1 VDLVG
6 ASRARATGGLSAIKP
21 DALLADQVAMA
32 TWLRRMFRPD
42 RKRSR
47 IPEFRGADAA
57 SALRAA
63 LAEAEEWAAHA
74 TALARVLRET
84 KAAAQRLEYLQSEPT
99 PPSRPSG
106 RLLH

>member
-1 VDLVG
+1 MDLVRAPR
-6 ASRARATGGLSAIKP
+6 ASATGRLSALKP
-21 DALLADQVAMA
+21 GELAADQVAMA

-47 IPEFRGADAA
+47 IPEFRGADAE

-84 KAAAQRLEYLQSEPT
+84 KAAARRLEYLESEPT
-99 PPSRPSG
+99 ASSHPLG

>member
-21 DALLADQVAMA
+21 GALLADQVAMA

-47 IPEFRGADAA
+47 IPEFHGDDAA

-84 KAAAQRLEYLQSEPT
+84 KAAAQRLEYLHAEPN
-99 PPSRPSG
+99 PSSRPPG

>member
-1 VDLVG
+1 MDLVG
-6 ASRARATGGLSAIKP
+6 ASRARATGGLSAVKP
-21 DALLADQVAMA
+21 GALLADQVAMA
-32 TWLRRMFRPD
+32 TTWLRRMFRPD

-47 IPEFRGADAA
+47 IPEFCDADAA

-84 KAAAQRLEYLQSEPT
+84 KAAAQRLEYLQAEPT
-99 PPSRPSG
+99 HSRAPG
-106 RLLH
+106 RILH